1 MVEHFPLRLL
11 AAQMIAPSVRHMV
24 FQRDDGQPF
33 ACIPGQF
40 IQVHFNYP
48 DGTPTKRSYSVGT
61 VAHGGNA
68 PIEQIEIAVSFVE
81 DGAGTTLLGALEVG
95 GTVSASGPY
104 GRFCLQPADAN
115 QRYILVATGTGVT
128 PYRAM
133 LPQMTR
139 LMHERGCRFELV
151 YGARTAAELLYGDE
165 FEAFADAHAGF
176 SFQACFS
183 REPRTPPR
191 PHDRTGRVH
200 GSLVALGPDAS
211 SDIVYL
217 CGNPDMVDQAFGLLK
232 EAGLGMAQIRREKY
246 ISAR

>member
-1 MVEHFPLRLL
+1 
-11 AAQMIAPSVRHMV
+11 MV

-33 ACIPGQF
+33 AFIPGQF
-40 IQVHFNYP
+40 IQVHFTYA

-61 VAHGGNA
+61 VAHGGSA

-81 DGAGTTLLGALEVG
+81 DGAGTALLAGLQVG
-95 GTVSASGPY
+95 ETVSVSGPY

-139 LMHERGCRFELV
+139 LMHERGCRFDLV
-151 YGARTAAELLYGDE
+151 YGARTEADLLYGEE
-165 FEAFADAHAGF
+165 FESFAEAHAGF

-183 REPRTPPR
+183 RETRMPARA
-191 PHDRTGRVH
+191 HDRAGRVH
-200 GSLVALGPDAS
+200 GSLVALGPDVRT
-211 SDIVYL
+211 DIVYL